1 MVTFTIFYHQ
11 YTPNVGIYTIHGSY
25 GLFRCNIL
33 HYLQLPVLKKYWEPD
48 CWMWEIHGNPQFTQF
63 NLGHW
68 LGTPCFMTNPQRSH
82 FKDHAIPRWF
92 SPKLGWV
99 SYNLLPFLSVFV
111 RCAALVFFG
120 LWFYRAWT
128 VQFASVHLL
137 HFFRAGAR
145 SEGSEVEK

>member
-1 MVTFTIFYHQ
+1 ML
-11 YTPNVGIYTIHGSY
+11 IHGSY

-68 LGTPCFMTNPQRSH
+68 LGTPRFMTNPQRSH

-92 SPKLGWV
+92 SPKPGWV
-99 SYNLLPFLSVFV
+99 SYNLFPFLSVLCSLGFFWPQV
-111 RCAALVFFG
+111 LSSMNCTICFRSPTTFFPCRCPIRGIRGRKIIVISWHREPTPWWLMVNNG
-120 LWFYRAWT
+120 
-128 VQFASVHLL
+128 
-137 HFFRAGAR
+137 
-145 SEGSEVEK
+145 